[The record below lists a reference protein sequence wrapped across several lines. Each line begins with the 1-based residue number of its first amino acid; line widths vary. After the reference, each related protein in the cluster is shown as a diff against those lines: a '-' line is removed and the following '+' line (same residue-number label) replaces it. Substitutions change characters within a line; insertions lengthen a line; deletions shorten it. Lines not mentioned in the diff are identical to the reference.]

1 VRKNLT
7 ISSSILISFLLLLA
21 PSFIFSQSKEQL
33 AIDSM
38 LAELPHLTND
48 TNKSKLLASI
58 SGTYFTINPD
68 KGIIRGQQ
76 ALALAEQFNWE
87 KGKAKAYSSL
97 GANYWAKG
105 NSLKAQDC
113 YWEAL
118 KINEAVKD
126 AKEIAHSFHSLA
138 VLYETEG
145 DRLKALE
152 YFEKSLEI
160 EQKNNYKYDALGCLA
175 NIASLYAARG
185 KYDSAIYDYEQSI
198 KFCEEVGNQRH
209 IAYMKCKIGTI
220 FALQKQYIRALE
232 YERQSLET
240 FLKVDDKSAAG
251 TALNSIA
258 DIYLDKHFYDSALS
272 YYKKT
277 LNMFRLLGGRSAMGN
292 VARCYEAIGQVYFLI
307 ATDKK
312 NFSSNQTAK
321 SQEILLD
328 EATDNLDTSIK
339 LSKFLGYKEALRDGY
354 ETLSQI
360 QSLRGNYK
368 DALES
373 YTKFITYK
381 DSLNDLEKN
390 KEMMK
395 HEMEF
400 LYGKQ
405 KDSLNYINKLQ
416 QSELNKISQEKQ
428 LATLQLK
435 QQWLYSILV
444 FLSIGL
450 FGFYFL
456 YRYRIR
462 QLQLKNQLTKEKSE
476 RELKDAEDQHKI
488 NDAILSALRS
498 QMNPHFIF
506 NALNTIQSYV
516 YTNDKRSASNYLNK
530 FSELIRRIL
539 DNSSKRNIT
548 LQEEIEL
555 LHLYID
561 IEKARFGENLET
573 VIDVDPDLDTE
584 DILVPPMLIQP
595 YIENAIKHGLLHK
608 QGRKNLTVTI
618 KKMMDPEFIEITIDD
633 NGIGREMSM
642 ELNKKRANH
651 HSFASDANIR
661 RIDLIE
667 NARGKKARLEIIDKK
682 YADDSSAGTKVVIQ
696 VPVEFS
702 TIF

>member
-1 VRKNLT
+1 MRKNLT
-7 ISSSILISFLLLLA
+7 ISSSILISLLLLT
-21 PSFIFSQSKEQL
+21 PLFIFSQTKEKL

-38 LAELPHLTND
+38 IATLPHLSDD
-48 TNKSKLLASI
+48 TNKIKLLTSL
-58 SGTYFTINPD
+58 SGTYFTINPNE
-68 KGIIRGQQ
+68 GIIRGQQ
-76 ALALAEQFNWE
+76 ALALAEKFKWE
-87 KGKAKAYSSL
+87 KGIAKAYSSL

-105 NSLKAQDC
+105 NSIKAQDC

-126 AKEIAHSFHSLA
+126 TKEIARSFHSLA

-145 DRLKALE
+145 DHLKAIE
-152 YFEKSLEI
+152 YFEKSLDI

-185 KYDSAIYDYEQSI
+185 NYDSAIYDYEQSL
-198 KFCEEVGNQRH
+198 KLCEELGNQRD
-209 IAYMKCKIGTI
+209 IAYMRCKIGTI
-220 FALQKQYIRALE
+220 LALQKQYKKGLE
-232 YERQSLET
+232 YEQQSLKT

-251 TALNSIA
+251 TALNAIA
-258 DIYLDKHFYDSALS
+258 DIYLNKQLYDSALR
-272 YYKKT
+272 YYIKT
-277 LNMFRLLGGRSAMGN
+277 LNMFKLVGGRSAMGT
-292 VARCYEAIGQVYFLI
+292 VARCNEAIGQVYFLM

-312 NFSSNQTAK
+312 NNFSNQTAK

-328 EATDNLDTSIK
+328 EATDHLDTSIEF
-339 LSKFLGYKEALRDGY
+339 SKSLGYNEALRDGY

-360 QSLRGNYK
+360 QFLRGNYK

-373 YTKFITYK
+373 YKKFINYK

-416 QSELNKISQEKQ
+416 QSELNTISQEKQ
-428 LATLQLK
+428 LATLRLK

-456 YRYRIR
+456 YHYRIR
-462 QLQLKNQLTKEKSE
+462 QLQLKNELTKEKSE
-476 RELKDAEDQHKI
+476 RELKDSEDQHKI

-516 YTNDKRSASNYLNK
+516 YANDKRNASNYLSK

-573 VIDVDPDLDTE
+573 VIDIDLDLDPE
-584 DILVPPMLIQP
+584 DVLVPPMLIQP

-608 QGRKNLTVTI
+608 QGSKNLIVTI
-618 KKMMDPEFIEITIDD
+618 KKMIDPEFIEITIDD
-633 NGIGREMSM
+633 NGIGREVSM

-651 HSFASDANIR
+651 HSFANDAIVK

-667 NARGKKARLEIIDKK
+667 NAKGKKARLEIVDKK
-682 YADDSSAGTKVVIQ
+682 YADGCSAGTKVVIQ

-702 TIF
+702 IIF